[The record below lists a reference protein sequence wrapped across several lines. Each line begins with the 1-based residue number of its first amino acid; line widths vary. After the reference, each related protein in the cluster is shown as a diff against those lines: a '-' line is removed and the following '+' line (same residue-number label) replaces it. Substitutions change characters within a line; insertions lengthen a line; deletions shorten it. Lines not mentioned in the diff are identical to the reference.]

1 MSILGVSVIT
11 CDIANSSLISCYL
24 GTVQAHFIGICC
36 VTKFASR
43 SCYILALPFIL
54 LHLQYML
61 VSFNKILHIELLLFD
76 LMHDLA
82 FLNFMLIYMY
92 VWCQEKI
99 PRKPP
104 PPVRGQSGG
113 GFFRGGWGG
122 WDFFLEPYF
131 CSKFFFHM

>member
-1 MSILGVSVIT
+1 MSLIT

-43 SCYILALPFIL
+43 SCYILALSFIL

-82 FLNFMLIYMY
+82 FLNFMLIYIY

-104 PPVRGQSGG
+104 PPREGSVWGGLFSGG
-113 GFFRGGWGG
+113 MGGVGFFPRTV
-122 WDFFLEPYF
+122 FL
-131 CSKFFFHM
+131 

>member
-1 MSILGVSVIT
+1 
-11 CDIANSSLISCYL
+11 
-24 GTVQAHFIGICC
+24 
-36 VTKFASR
+36 
-43 SCYILALPFIL
+43 
-54 LHLQYML
+54 ML

-104 PPVRGQSGG
+104 PP
-113 GFFRGGWGG
+113 
-122 WDFFLEPYF
+122 P
-131 CSKFFFHM
+131 